1 MDSPLM
7 VGRFFALNEFR
18 CRGWENREHG
28 RKCCCRGAVKY
39 DPVLVS
45 VLDVV
50 RESVFR
56 GPVIVLNGFRCEAY
70 NASVGG
76 YGKSE
81 HPEGRAAD
89 LFVSPMSTSPPNLPQ
104 RHLQSVAER
113 IGIILL
119 ATLPP
124 GRGNVIYYT
133 APGRNFIHVDVGARS
148 GDTMV
153 RESTALPKVAG
164 RH

>member
-81 HPEGRAAD
+81 HMEGRAAD
-89 LFVSPMSTSPPNLPQ
+89 LLVNSMMQTSARMVLSHI
-104 RHLQSVAER
+104 RGTAES